1 LLIIALGGRIL
12 LTIALRRPILL
23 VIALGGRIPLIIAL
37 RRAILLVISLGR
49 GRAISVGRTTIARPI
64 IGRWRR
70 RWWWARCSPK
80 YGKRQRR
87 KGQRTDNGAT
97 DEAGTAVTVIT
108 AAPVIATMPERSA
121 VTPAGVC
128 G

>member
-12 LTIALRRPILL
+12 LTITLRRPILL
-23 VIALGGRIPLIIAL
+23 VIALIIAL

-70 RWWWARCSPK
+70 RRRWWGRCCPK

-87 KGQRTDNGAT
+87 KGQRSDNGAT
-97 DEAGTAVTVIT
+97 DEAGTAVPVIT
-108 AAPVIATMPERSA
+108 TAPVIATMPEGSA